1 MIKRI
6 AALALAMS
14 LLVSA
19 GSALADDYKQI
30 NSKEKRGIKLTKV
43 TDNKMQP
50 GISPTT
56 GLRLSDYED
65 IPDTFLGLAVTG
77 EYLPMLVQIDNS
89 DGGVENLAQ
98 WGMIYSDLIYESP
111 LYRTGQTRLSVLYSD
126 LLPDDVGPV
135 RSARVGHVYLA
146 AEWYGGFVHYGGQT
160 KEGSNINDVMKKV
173 GIKRNWNRFDG
184 TDGAKDWNKYFN
196 PRKNR
201 PSPHNRAAN
210 VAGLS
215 TLVNSGVKPVNHTF
229 LFTDEL
235 PTAGDEATEIR
246 IDQGMV
252 MYNSHIVYDAAENCY
267 YRYMA
272 DKNDEYLY
280 TDRDTEE
287 PVVFA
292 NVIIQWTEVPYNGSK
307 DAPVMKMVGEGNADI
322 FIGGR
327 HIAGYWKHASADSRT
342 VFYDAQGKEIE
353 LQRGRTL
360 ISILDYSKGVSYK

>member
-1 MIKRI
+1 MMKRI
-6 AALALAMS
+6 VALALALS

-19 GSALADDYKQI
+19 GSALADEYKEI
-30 NSKEKRGIKLTKV
+30 NSKEKRKIKLTKV
-43 TDNKMQP
+43 TENKMQA
-50 GISPTT
+50 GVSPTT

-77 EYLPMLVQIDNS
+77 TYLPMLVQVDNS
-89 DGGVENLAQ
+89 DGGVNTYAQ
-98 WGMIYSDLIYESP
+98 WGVIYSDIIYESP
-111 LYRTGQTRLSVLYSD
+111 LYRTGQTRLSVLFSD
-126 LLPDDVGPV
+126 LLPDDVGPI

-160 KEGSNINDVMKKV
+160 KKGSNINDAMKQV

-184 TDGAKDWNKYFN
+184 TDGGKAWNKFFN
-196 PRKNR
+196 PRKGR

-215 TLVNSGVKPVNHTF
+215 TLVDSGVKPLNHTL

-235 PTAGDEATEIR
+235 PTAGDEATEIL

-252 MYNSHIVYDAAENCY
+252 TYNSHIVYEAAENAY
-267 YRYMA
+267 YRYIVNK
-272 DKNDEYLY
+272 DDEALY
-280 TDRDTEE
+280 VDRDTEE
-287 PVVFA
+287 PVVFS
-292 NVIIQWTEVPYNGSK
+292 NVIVQWTEVPYNGSK
-307 DAPVMKMVGEGNADI
+307 DAPMMKMIGEGNADI

-327 HIAGYWKHASADSRT
+327 HIAGYWKRTKADERT
-342 VFYDAQGKEIE
+342 VFYDDQGKEIE

-360 ISILDYSKGVSYK
+360 ISILDFSKGVSYK